1 MNKEDFNMLDS
12 VVYLDNAAT
21 TLKPRVLA
29 EAVSDYYNNYTANAS
44 RGDYK
49 IALKVDDKINDTRCK
64 VKTFIIC
71 IESCLVNAYLSV
83 DIAL

>member
-21 TLKPRVLA
+21 TLKPRVLSD
-29 EAVSDYYNNYTANAS
+29 AVSDYYNNYCSNAS

-49 IALKVDDKINDTRCK
+49 IALKVDD
-64 VKTFIIC
+64 
-71 IESCLVNAYLSV
+71 
-83 DIAL
+83 